1 MRSSGESVR
10 ATGAETRR
18 GPHMHVRFR
27 TAAMFA
33 ALASMSAGGVAL
45 TGTGTAGANQFG
57 SGVRQRA
64 NVHGQR
70 DTFSDP
76 AAAVPT
82 ATPIK
87 HLVVIFDENVSFD
100 HYFGT
105 YPYATNPPGEP
116 SFTAAPGTPT
126 VTGLFNS
133 VSAAGPS
140 GPLLTA
146 NPNKLPTGATPG
158 AQNPVRLDPSQSMT
172 CDQNHGYTA
181 EQNAVDGGAM
191 DNFIAGTGGARTLTQ
206 GLSGPT
212 LNGAAEPIP
221 PAEAGNY
228 AVMDYFDGNTV
239 TSLWNYAQH
248 FAMSDNAYGTNYGPS
263 TDGAINVPAANTYGA
278 ICGPIGATIND
289 LTCPNPPGY
298 NTAAVA
304 SSSLSTIGGPTGST
318 TNLGAGPGTDISD
331 SDPLYDICSYLP
343 SANGGD
349 GHSPA
354 QTIAMGGPHI
364 GTSLNTAG
372 ITWGWF

>member
-57 SGVRQRA
+57 SGVRQSA

-87 HLVVIFDENVSFD
+87 HLVVIFYENVSFD

-140 GPLLTA
+140 RPPSPAARWT
-146 NPNKLPTGATPG
+146 TSS
-158 AQNPVRLDPSQSMT
+158 LDPASRVISRSACQASRSM
-172 CDQNHGYTA
+172 
-181 EQNAVDGGAM
+181 
-191 DNFIAGTGGARTLTQ
+191 
-206 GLSGPT
+206 
-212 LNGAAEPIP
+212 
-221 PAEAGNY
+221 
-228 AVMDYFDGNTV
+228 
-239 TSLWNYAQH
+239 
-248 FAMSDNAYGTNYGPS
+248 
-263 TDGAINVPAANTYGA
+263 
-278 ICGPIGATIND
+278 
-289 LTCPNPPGY
+289 
-298 NTAAVA
+298 
-304 SSSLSTIGGPTGST
+304 
-318 TNLGAGPGTDISD
+318 
-331 SDPLYDICSYLP
+331 
-343 SANGGD
+343 
-349 GHSPA
+349 
-354 QTIAMGGPHI
+354 
-364 GTSLNTAG
+364 
-372 ITWGWF
+372 